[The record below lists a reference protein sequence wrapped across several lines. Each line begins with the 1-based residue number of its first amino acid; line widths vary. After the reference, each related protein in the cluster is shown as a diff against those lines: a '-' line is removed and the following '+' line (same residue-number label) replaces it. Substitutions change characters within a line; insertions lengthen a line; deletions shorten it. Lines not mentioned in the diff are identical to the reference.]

1 MIKVNEY
8 FDGNVKS
15 LAFENAAGRA
25 TAGVMVAGE
34 YEFGTSTVEH
44 MTVTAGMLHVQ
55 MPGETGWKSY
65 KLHETFDVPS
75 GIRFKVK
82 TDEASSYI
90 CYYE

>member
-1 MIKVNEY
+1 MINVNEY

-15 LAFENAAGRA
+15 LAFENAAGKA

-44 MTVTAGMLHVQ
+44 MTVTAGALHVQ
-55 MPGETGWKSY
+55 MPGETSWTTY
-65 KLHETFDVPS
+65 KPHETFRVES

-82 TDEASSYI
+82 TEEPSSYI